1 MGGIVSQ
8 EVLKS
13 TTAQYIPLDNLF
25 VFDGIHSKVK
35 NSKSKIEKKKGQVVP
50 SSPPPSKFLICVY
63 VMYIPVI
70 IN

>member
-25 VFDGIHSKVK
+25 VFDGIHSLK
-35 NSKSKIEKKKGQVVP
+35 
-50 SSPPPSKFLICVY
+50 
-63 VMYIPVI
+63 
-70 IN
+70 

>member
-25 VFDGIHSKVK
+25 VFDGIHSKSE
-35 NSKSKIEKKKGQVVP
+35 NSKFKIEKKKGQVVP
-50 SSPPPSKFLICVY
+50 PPALAIKVF
-63 VMYIPVI
+63 
-70 IN
+70 

>member
-8 EVLKS
+8 VLKS

-25 VFDGIHSKVK
+25 VFDGIHSKSE
-35 NSKSKIEKKKGQVVP
+35 NSKFKIEKKKGQVVP
-50 SSPPPSKFLICVY
+50 LPPRHQSFLICVY
-63 VMYIPVI
+63 VMYIPII